1 MASLSFKMSNGD
13 TYSIPEYSD
22 TGVKRASTATE
33 SDTKKSKWYK
43 LNEEAMVEGAIGS
56 IADINAKID
65 SLTKKLKNQK
75 TLLNTLKSETSG
87 TIKSVLENQISII
100 EDEIEFYRQLQTYL
114 GFNSQD
120 NMYFKC

>member
-120 NMYFKC
+120 NMYFKY